1 MFCDVGMIKSDLI
14 LKLISIILFFL
25 LSAAQCQPSPVEP
38 TSTPPPAPAQ
48 SQPTLSLYP
57 PIEPGDGSDLIDH
70 LLETG
75 VIRVGIHVWPEAN
88 FSPPAFRGF
97 SNAETGG
104 ALNGFEVDIAWLI
117 AEALGLELELVQAY
131 PPVIAS
137 GDWRGQWDIA
147 LASIVP
153 FDQPLAESRATL
165 FYSRPYAYMP
175 MGVLVRSDENNIQTL
190 NDLSGKRVGFLEH
203 SPYQRL
209 LTPNGQ
215 TLTINQQPLL
225 PEIPADI
232 QVVPLSNLPKAIRQL
247 DQTGAKDEPA
257 VAVDAIF
264 GPAPILEEAVKSEL
278 PVKLAPQAENLGLQP
293 LVVAAVPRD
302 DLQVDRLIQEINQ
315 ALDRLERQGTLAE
328 IHLRWYGQDLS
339 QSHPQAAPLDDQG
352 GQE

>member
-1 MFCDVGMIKSDLI
+1 
-14 LKLISIILFFL
+14 
-25 LSAAQCQPSPVEP
+25 
-38 TSTPPPAPAQ
+38 
-48 SQPTLSLYP
+48 
-57 PIEPGDGSDLIDH
+57 
-70 LLETG
+70 
-75 VIRVGIHVWPEAN
+75 
-88 FSPPAFRGF
+88 
-97 SNAETGG
+97 
-104 ALNGFEVDIAWLI
+104 
-117 AEALGLELELVQAY
+117 
-131 PPVIAS
+131 
-137 GDWRGQWDIA
+137 
-147 LASIVP
+147 
-153 FDQPLAESRATL
+153 
-165 FYSRPYAYMP
+165 
-175 MGVLVRSDENNIQTL
+175 
-190 NDLSGKRVGFLEH
+190 
-203 SPYQRL
+203 

-232 QVVPLSNLPKAIRQL
+232 RVVPLSNLPKAIRLL
-247 DQTGAKDEPA
+247 DQTGANDEPA
-257 VAVDAIF
+257 VEVDAIL